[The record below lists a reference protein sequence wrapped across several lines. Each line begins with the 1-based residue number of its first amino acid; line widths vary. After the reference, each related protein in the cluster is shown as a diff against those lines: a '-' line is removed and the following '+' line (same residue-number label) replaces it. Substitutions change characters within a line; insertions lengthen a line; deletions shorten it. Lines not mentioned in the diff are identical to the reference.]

1 MPNIHSISNL
11 TINSHYL
18 HNKLSMIISS
28 SIHPFKTGNISING
42 YNIVIK
48 HSDPIHLIAYKIN
61 EVKTKTRVEASV
73 VIRNDGKQRLI
84 LKTNNS
90 EINITDDNRILI
102 GLLGISENFL
112 IQVVHIN
119 PNKSVKINYY
129 YRDLMKSQANI
140 SSIHLI
146 NGEDKQQLATV
157 PKETWSMPTVALRS
171 DEFFRKNLNE
181 AFEKN
186 KNQ

>member
-42 YNIVIK
+42 YNIGIK
-48 HSDPIHLIAYKIN
+48 HGDSIHLIAHKIN
-61 EVKTKTRVEASV
+61 EVKTKTGVEASV
-73 VIRNDGKQRLI
+73 IIRNDGKYRLI
-84 LKTNNS
+84 LKTNNY
-90 EINITDDNRILI
+90 EIHITENNRILI
-102 GLLGISENFL
+102 VLLGISESFL

-146 NGEDKQQLATV
+146 NGEGKEQLATV
-157 PKETWSMPTVALRS
+157 PKETLAIGEIEIVANVSVSFVL
-171 DEFFRKNLNE
+171 E
-181 AFEKN
+181 
-186 KNQ
+186 